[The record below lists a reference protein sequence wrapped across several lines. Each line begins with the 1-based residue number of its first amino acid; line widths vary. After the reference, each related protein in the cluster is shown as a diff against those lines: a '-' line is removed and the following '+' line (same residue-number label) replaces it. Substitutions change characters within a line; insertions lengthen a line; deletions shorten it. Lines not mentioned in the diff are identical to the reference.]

1 MKLKQIMEKVK
12 IGDTIRIIRMNDDG
26 GKDLQARIYNGRS
39 GVVEHID
46 SIGQLHGTWGG
57 LAVIPGVDEIEVKEI

>member
-1 MKLKQIMEKVK
+1 MKRKQIMEKVK

-26 GKDLQARIYNGRS
+26 GKDLQARMYNGRS

-46 SIGQLHGTWGG
+46 SIGQMHGTWGG
-57 LAVIPGVDEIEVKEI
+57 LAVIPGVDEIETLKG